1 MRSIHQY
8 IVCLFCF
15 LLAYPVSA
23 QVRTGMTG
31 VVVDAETGE
40 TLPGVQIYFVT
51 GAQKNKPT
59 AVGTTSD
66 LDGNFS
72 ISNTQGYTTLN
83 YSYMGYKTGVQN
95 IRLGKIEQ
103 NMVLKMRTDAIGLEE
118 VIVKPTNEKGRYKR
132 KGNPAVE
139 LAKNVIARKDS
150 STVKSMDF
158 YTAKSYTRIS
168 FALSNFHPDFTKRFW
183 KQFAFAE
190 KYIDTTTTPHSLTI
204 DIREQLK
211 DEYYS
216 KKPRREKHILMKKR
230 IFGVED
236 IIGSEAFQK
245 TIDQAF
251 KDVEINDNNMNLLF
265 NRFVSP
271 LSSSLAISYY
281 QYYIQDTI
289 MLDGERCIDL
299 AFVPVNSQSYSFTGH
314 LYILDDGSYQVK
326 EYKMDVPRNIN
337 LNFISNF
344 TVHHKNKRLPD
355 GKWAP
360 DRTNTQVKFYLYKE
374 KYQAIARQTKI
385 YTNWD
390 FETPI
395 NPKVFSAF
403 TPNEYIGP
411 ETDASQDSMAVR
423 LGAAAWDTI
432 RPEPLTRYETSIYD
446 MVEEFEKN
454 PLFNSLTM
462 LVNAITTEYVTTAP
476 GDHMW
481 DSKFDFGPIYNFF
494 SWNMLEG
501 ARLRVGGV
509 TTANAHPHWFFQG
522 YVAFGTKDLRPKY
535 NATVTYSFNAKKYHP
550 YEWNRHYLSLGVQ
563 YDVEEPFQSQ
573 GIMRRDNILMSIPT
587 SKPTMPFYHYVFHAK
602 LDYVKEWTAHF
613 LLHPTFDFSHT
624 STESTNNS
632 VSALHYY
639 RVLDASQPLLIATGS
654 NPNDIQFNPA
664 AVKEIKGFYN
674 YDLGLEFRYTP
685 AWSKTYVD
693 RGGNESPF
701 AADHEAPV
709 IRFIH
714 HVGFLDDRSTGGRG
728 FLYNTTEISAEKR
741 FWLSSF
747 GHVDA
752 RVNIGYCWN
761 QVPFMKL
768 YSPETSTSV
777 FLNQRGF
784 NAMLPMEFLMDRYVG
799 WYATYYFKGWILNR
813 IPGINR
819 LKLRGVC
826 SFSGIAGY
834 LSDKNNP
841 YKPGNEG
848 LYCFPEGLV
857 NASFDDAGR
866 MTAGRTGS
874 PIDYHMPYMELTAG
888 LENIFKF
895 IRIDYIRRLT
905 YNEYDLPIINP
916 QTGAPFVRKLPAW
929 GRNGVKVTVRFTF

>member
-1 MRSIHQY
+1 MRFARYY
-8 IVCLFCF
+8 IVVLLMCLYVF
-15 LLAYPVSA
+15 PIWG
-23 QVRTGMTG
+23 QTRTGITG

-72 ISNTQGYTTLN
+72 LSNTQGYTTIN

-95 IRLGKIEQ
+95 LRLGKTEQ
-103 NMVLKMRTDAIGLEE
+103 NMVLKMRTNAIGLEE

-132 KGNPAVE
+132 RGNPAVE
-139 LAKNVIARKDS
+139 LMKNVIANKDKN
-150 STVKSMDF
+150 TVKSEDF
-158 YTAKSYTRIS
+158 YTAQSYTRIS
-168 FALSNFHPDFTKRFW
+168 FALNNFHPDFTKRFW

-190 KYIDTTTTPHSLTI
+190 KYIDTTTEQHSMTI

-211 DEYYS
+211 NEYYS

-236 IIGSEAFQK
+236 IIGSGAFQK
-245 TIDQAF
+245 TIDNAF
-251 KDVEINDNNMNLLF
+251 KDVEINDNNMNLLY

-271 LSSSLAISYY
+271 LSSALAISYY
-281 QYYIQDTI
+281 QYYIQDTLV
-289 MLDGERCIDL
+289 LDGERCIDV
-299 AFVPVNSQSYSFTGH
+299 AFVPVNSESYSFTGH
-314 LYILDDGSYQVK
+314 LYILDDSTYQVK

-344 TVHHKNKRLPD
+344 SVHHKNKRLPN
-355 GKWAP
+355 GLWAP
-360 DRTNTQVKFYLYKE
+360 ERTNTSVRFYLYRE
-374 KYQAIARQTKI
+374 KHQLIARQTKI
-385 YTNWD
+385 YTDWD

-395 NPKVFSAF
+395 SPKTFSAF
-403 TPNEYIGP
+403 TPTEFVGP

-423 LGAAAWDTI
+423 LGALAWDTI
-432 RPEPLTRYETSIYD
+432 RPEPLTKYETSIYD
-446 MVEEFEKN
+446 MVEEFEAN

-462 LVNAITTEYVTTAP
+462 LVNAVTTEYVPTAR

-481 DSKFDFGPIYNFF
+481 DSKWDFGPIYNFL

-501 ARLRVGGV
+501 VRLRLGGL
-509 TTANAHPHWFFQG
+509 TTANVNPHWFFQG

-535 NATVTYSFNAKKYHP
+535 NATAIYSFNAKKYHP
-550 YEWNRHYLSLGVQ
+550 FEWDRHYLSLGVQ

-587 SKPTMPFYHYVFHAK
+587 SKPTMPFDQYVFHTK
-602 LDYVKEWTAHF
+602 LDYVKEWKAHF
-613 LLHPTFDFSHT
+613 LVRSTFDFSHT
-624 STESTNNS
+624 SVQPTNGS

-639 RVLDASQPLLIATGS
+639 RVKNANDWVFNEDGS
-654 NPNDIQFNPA
+654 INTN
-664 AVKEIKGFYN
+664 AVQEVMGYYN

-709 IRFIH
+709 LRLIH
-714 HVGFLDDRSTGGRG
+714 HVGYLDDRGSGGKG
-728 FLYNTTEISAEKR
+728 FVYNTTQFSASKR

-747 GHVDA
+747 GHIDG
-752 RVNIGYCWN
+752 RVELGYVWN

-768 YSPETSTSV
+768 YSPETSTSL
-777 FLNQRGF
+777 FLNQNGF
-784 NAMLPMEFLMDRYVG
+784 NAMFPMEFMMDRYVS
-799 WYATYYFKGWILNR
+799 WYMTYYFKGWILNR

-819 LKLRGVC
+819 LKLRGVF

-841 YKPGNEG
+841 FVAGNEG
-848 LYCFPEGLV
+848 LYYFPEDLSR
-857 NASFDDAGR
+857 ASYDDQGR
-866 MTAGRTGS
+866 MIAGRTGS

-895 IRIDYIRRLT
+895 VRIDYVRRLT
-905 YNEYDLPIINP
+905 YNEYQLPSGI
-916 QTGAPFVRKLPAW
+916 TRKLPGW